1 MIETRLTLPDAP
13 PIPGLAFRMFDPAR
27 DYEALAGL
35 IADANI
41 ADGVEYIPSVEGLRN
56 DHAHGG
62 EYDPRR
68 DLILAEVEAELV
80 AAAETSVRTR
90 DGIGVHHVEGWVRP
104 AWRRR
109 GLGRALLHW
118 TEGRAADV
126 ARVDGRPPR
135 RALSSW
141 PDERQVGATTLYAAE
156 GYAIVRYGFTMV
168 RDLSDPIPDVELPAG
183 IEIRPVVAAD
193 HRAIWDADA
202 EAFRDHWQAG
212 ERTEAD
218 FASWFGEPDLD
229 TSLWRV
235 AWDGDEVA
243 ASVMTYIWPSENEA
257 LGQRRGW
264 LEHISTRRPWRRRG
278 LASALIASALRG
290 LRDAGMTEAALG
302 CDAENPTGALRVYE
316 ASGFRRT
323 RTGVSYR
330 KEFTAD

>member
-1 MIETRLTLPDAP
+1 
-13 PIPGLAFRMFDPAR
+13 
-27 DYEALAGL
+27 
-35 IADANI
+35 
-41 ADGVEYIPSVEGLRN
+41 
-56 DHAHGG
+56 
-62 EYDPRR
+62 
-68 DLILAEVEAELV
+68 
-80 AAAETSVRTR
+80 
-90 DGIGVHHVEGWVRP
+90 
-104 AWRRR
+104 
-109 GLGRALLHW
+109 
-118 TEGRAADV
+118 
-126 ARVDGRPPR
+126 
-135 RALSSW
+135 
-141 PDERQVGATTLYAAE
+141 
-156 GYAIVRYGFTMV
+156 MV